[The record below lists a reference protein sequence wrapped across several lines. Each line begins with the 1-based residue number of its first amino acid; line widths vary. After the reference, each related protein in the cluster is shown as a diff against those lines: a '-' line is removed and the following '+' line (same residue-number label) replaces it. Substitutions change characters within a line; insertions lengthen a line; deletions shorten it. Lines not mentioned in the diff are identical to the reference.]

1 MFDVGFWELAL
12 ISIVALIIIGPERLP
27 EAARTVGLWVGKGR
41 RMLREVKADIDREL
55 REHEVTD
62 LSALKKDIESAG
74 AQFKSATEKVSE
86 SVGAKDMA
94 ESLKQTFEEASPLGK
109 GKPGT
114 ESKGEP
120 SADKLDGAKPGPAK
134 KATRKKPTGAKKP
147 AQKTGKKTTAKKT
160 TTRKTATKKVAKK
173 KIAKKSA
180 QKTKTRRG
188 GSESTRKNQRA

>member
-74 AQFKSATEKVSE
+74 AQFKSATEQVSE

-120 SADKLDGAKPGPAK
+120 SAASLDGTKTRPGEKGYPEETHRGEKTRQKNRQKDNHK
-134 KATRKKPTGAKKP
+134 KDRNQKSCEKENREKICQKNKTPKGRQRIYKKKPT
-147 AQKTGKKTTAKKT
+147 
-160 TTRKTATKKVAKK
+160 RV
-173 KIAKKSA
+173 I
-180 QKTKTRRG
+180 
-188 GSESTRKNQRA
+188 

>member
-74 AQFKSATEKVSE
+74 AQFKSATEQVSE

-109 GKPGT
+109 EGKPGT

-120 SADKLDGAKPGPAK
+120 SADKLDRAKPGPAK
-134 KATRKKPTGAKKP
+134 KVTRKKPTGAKKP
-147 AQKTGKKTTAKKT
+147 GKKTTAKKT
-160 TTRKTATKKVAKK
+160 TTRKTATKKIAKK

>member
-74 AQFKSATEKVSE
+74 AQFKSATEQVSE

-109 GKPGT
+109 EGKPGT

-120 SADKLDGAKPGPAK
+120 SADKLDGTKPGPAK
-134 KATRKKPTGAKKP
+134 KVARKKPTGAKKP
-147 AQKTGKKTTAKKT
+147 AKKT
-160 TTRKTATKKVAKK
+160 TTRKTATKKIAKK

-180 QKTKTRRG
+180 QKTKPRRG
-188 GSESTRKNQRA
+188 GIEAAKKPTRVI